1 MYIQKNR
8 KQDLKEISV
17 HPFSQRHY
25 AQRLKYGSNTS
36 CVGPSKDEW
45 MSEGGAHTTEHRSAS
60 RRRGTAT
67 GHATDEP
74 RGHRAPCNKPVTKRH
89 TVWFHSCEPVRVVKI
104 IETENTVVV
113 ARSSGDPLLRRGER
127 GVIIVQWAWRFRFAR
142 REVLSGRLVL
152 TAAHVRACL
161 TPLSCAAT
169 GDGAANFTLSEKIYT
184 VHCI

>member
-25 AQRLKYGSNTS
+25 AQWLKYGSNTS

-60 RRRGTAT
+60 RRRGAAT

-104 IETENTVVV
+104 METENTVVV
-113 ARSSGDPLLRRGER
+113 ARSSGDPLLRKEGNRELSLFNEH
-127 GVIIVQWAWRFRFAR
+127 GVSVLQDEKFYRDGWCWRLR
-142 REVLSGRLVL
+142 
-152 TAAHVRACL
+152 TCAHA
-161 TPLSCAAT
+161 
-169 GDGAANFTLSEKIYT
+169 
-184 VHCI
+184 